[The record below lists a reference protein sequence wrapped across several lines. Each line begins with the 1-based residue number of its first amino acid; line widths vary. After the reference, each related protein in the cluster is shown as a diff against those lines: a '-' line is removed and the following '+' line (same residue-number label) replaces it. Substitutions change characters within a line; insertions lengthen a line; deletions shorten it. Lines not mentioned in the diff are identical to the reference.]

1 MTKERVLTVL
11 LILVIIFSVNRVLK
25 VNEISNSNEQLYK
38 SVNALNDTIVVKNN
52 KIGEALYEKTTLNL
66 DLNTIK
72 SANSGLKTDI
82 ENLSR
87 KDRKN
92 LDRINELSVTISQLR
107 DSLKQGKVTQINDS
121 TYAYIYKDSTEFKN
135 YESELYFTSKSRPYN
150 FDYRIINDEVYFKIV
165 LFEKDGY
172 VMAKSDNPLV
182 TFNSINSY
190 KIPVKPFKQK
200 RFGLG
205 FSTGLT
211 MNSSFGV
218 SPYIGIGLNYNL
230 IPLF

>member
-1 MTKERVLTVL
+1 MTKERILAVL

-107 DSLKQGKVTQINDS
+107 DSLKQGKVSPNISARNKLTQIADVHLLMNS
-121 TYAYIYKDSTEFKN
+121 GSS
-135 YESELYFTSKSRPYN
+135 SEL
-150 FDYRIINDEVYFKIV
+150 RIRT
-165 LFEKDGY
+165 
-172 VMAKSDNPLV
+172 AS
-182 TFNSINSY
+182 SC
-190 KIPVKPFKQK
+190 
-200 RFGLG
+200 
-205 FSTGLT
+205 LT
-211 MNSSFGV
+211 
-218 SPYIGIGLNYNL
+218 IHL
-230 IPLF
+230 I